1 MIKLLFRLSYGEI
14 MEVGEGRNFGIPQI
28 PWCIFE
34 FSVDFPA
41 VVFFNGCLRLVFSRF
56 FDIRENLGNV
66 KKKRIFIFPLVHWL
80 KKSGY
85 SSLWMPVL
93 RCFYESVKE
102 VTKRW
107 KKVLLNVQNIRTNNF
122 NLVKS
127 LKNTCKWV
135 YFFTKNELSQIFV
148 SKYYSLYFILPC
160 SNTLTLRDTAHSF
173 SVSSRLHLTQLSSF
187 VNSKLIKLE

>member
-66 KKKRIFIFPLVHWL
+66 KKKKGFSSFLSFTDWRNPAILVYGCLYYDVFMKVL
-80 KKSGY
+80 KKSLKG
-85 SSLWMPVL
+85 
-93 RCFYESVKE
+93 E
-102 VTKRW
+102 
-107 KKVLLNVQNIRTNNF
+107 
-122 NLVKS
+122 KS
-127 LKNTCKWV
+127 LAKC
-135 YFFTKNELSQIFV
+135 
-148 SKYYSLYFILPC
+148 SKYK
-160 SNTLTLRDTAHSF
+160 D
-173 SVSSRLHLTQLSSF
+173 
-187 VNSKLIKLE
+187 K